1 MFIQIV
7 FYVVDITFITL
18 HLVYLYID
26 TNTHTHIHSPP
37 EEEAV
42 AQVKERLSQLFDAQS
57 LGFVH
62 EAPTAAPVCVNI
74 CIYTYT
80 CTYILGPGRLWA
92 AKQLRY
98 PTEWAETLLA
108 ENNIAS
114 RRSRHTC
121 LYQFTRRA
129 RLEKNGCG
137 ANASEHDL
145 CSVRVIA
152 NALDPPNSS
161 R

>member
-57 LGFVH
+57 L
-62 EAPTAAPVCVNI
+62 ESM
-74 CIYTYT
+74 
-80 CTYILGPGRLWA
+80 
-92 AKQLRY
+92 Q
-98 PTEWAETLLA
+98 
-108 ENNIAS
+108 
-114 RRSRHTC
+114 
-121 LYQFTRRA
+121 
-129 RLEKNGCG
+129 
-137 ANASEHDL
+137 
-145 CSVRVIA
+145 
-152 NALDPPNSS
+152 
-161 R
+161 